1 MMSLEGALDAYL
13 AGLWPE
19 FSEDILEPE
28 TISRSADFREA
39 IEAHWDELT
48 DEQRE
53 QVKIAD
59 RNLVA
64 NAHLAAPYYR
74 EDQTAEDR
82 VQENIPLSDWWW
94 WLDKIA
100 DGSYPEELLPEWVK

>member
-1 MMSLEGALDAYL
+1 MSLEDALDAYL

-19 FSEDILEPE
+19 FSRDILEPE

-39 IEAHWDELT
+39 IEAHWEELAA
-48 DEQRE
+48 EQHER
-53 QVKIAD
+53 VKIAD
-59 RNLVA
+59 RNLVGHA
-64 NAHLAAPYYR
+64 RLAAPFYR

-82 VQENIPLSDWWW
+82 VRENIPLADWWW

-100 DGSYPEELLPEWVK
+100 EGDYPTDLLPEWVK

>member
-1 MMSLEGALDAYL
+1 MMSLQAALDAYL

-28 TISRSADFREA
+28 TVSRSADFREV
-39 IEAHWDELT
+39 IEAHWEELT
-48 DEQRE
+48 EEQRRR
-53 QVKIAD
+53 VKTAD

-64 NAHLAAPYYR
+64 NAYLAAPFYS
-74 EDQTAEDR
+74 EDQTVEDR

-100 DGSYPEELLPEWVK
+100 DGSYPQDLLPEWVR